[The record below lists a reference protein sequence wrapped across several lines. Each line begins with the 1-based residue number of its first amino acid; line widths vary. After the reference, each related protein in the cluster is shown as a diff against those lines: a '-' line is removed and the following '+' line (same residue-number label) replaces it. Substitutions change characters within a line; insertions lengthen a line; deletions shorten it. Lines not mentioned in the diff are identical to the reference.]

1 MHSKHPLDPLFNP
14 GAVAVVGASE
24 VAGKASERRTRSL
37 IEGGYGGTVYLIN
50 PKRDT
55 LFGRKSYPSME
66 AVDGPV
72 DLVMVVIAGRFIPQ
86 AVREAARKGARG
98 IVIITAGLGET
109 GPEGKKIEAEI
120 MAIAREHGIHIIGPN
135 CSGMYSASGRMNILG
150 IPMIQ
155 PGHLSVLAQ
164 SGNIIDSLTH
174 FARRRNRG
182 FSRIISSGNAIGV
195 RFHEYVQYLA
205 EDPQTKVIM
214 LYLESIREG
223 DELVRVCRKA
233 VRTKPIIAI
242 KVGRTTAGRRASASH
257 TGALAADDRVV
268 EAAFEQAGIIRV
280 ANIDEMFDV
289 AEAFL
294 DCPLPKG
301 NRVAILSEGGGDNSV
316 AADNA
321 ERWGL
326 AVPLLSDKGQQD
338 IKPLLLAGMPAHNPI
353 DYGGTAEE
361 NPAVISDCVTRL
373 MAGDEIDMVY
383 LTGFFGGFKDIIAP
397 HVGALEAEAARRLV
411 DQVRASGKPL
421 AVHTSF
427 AQEAYE
433 AIQVLKSGGIPV
445 QISSDRVAQILSTLA
460 RQAANQGRPEAWTPT
475 AADSGGPRAETQK
488 LIAAVRRAGRTN
500 LLETEARDLL
510 SIHDIELP
518 PAALAAS
525 AKEAAE
531 QAVRLGLPAA
541 VKIVAAEIIHKSEAG
556 GVRLNLNSADDV
568 EKAVDAMRRTIVK
581 RIAPEGITGFLVSPM
596 AAPGVEC
603 IFGMFRDPAFGPVI
617 MFGLGGIF
625 VEVFKDVA
633 FGVAPLT
640 ADDIERMLTSLRG
653 SAVLHGIRDR
663 PPADLAF
670 ARNLLARLSAVAVQ
684 NPEIAELDLNPVIL
698 HPSGGTIVDARIIL
712 TA

>member
-1 MHSKHPLDPLFNP
+1 MQPTHPLDPLFNP
-14 GAVAVVGASE
+14 AAVAVVGASE

-37 IEGGYGGTVYLIN
+37 IEGGYDGTVYLIN

-55 LFGRKSYPSME
+55 LFGRKSYPSMT
-66 AVDGPV
+66 AVEGPV
-72 DLVMVVIAGRFIPQ
+72 DLVMVVIAGRFIPE
-86 AVREAARKGARG
+86 AVREAAAKGAKG
-98 IVIITAGLGET
+98 VVIITAGLGET
-109 GPEGKKIEAEI
+109 GPEGKRIEAEI
-120 MAIAREHGIHIIGPN
+120 MAIAGQYGMHIIGPN

-150 IPMIQ
+150 IPGIQ
-155 PGHLSVLAQ
+155 PGQLSILAQ

-174 FARRRNRG
+174 FARSRNRG

-195 RFHEYVQYLA
+195 RFHEYVEYLA

-223 DELVRVCRKA
+223 DALVNVCRKA
-233 VRTKPIIAI
+233 VRKKPIIAI

-257 TGALAADDRVV
+257 TGALAADDRIV

-280 ANIDEMFDV
+280 ANIDEMFDI

-294 DCPLPKG
+294 DCPVPKG

-326 AVPLLSDKGQQD
+326 AVPILSDACQKS

-361 NPAVISDCVTRL
+361 NPIVISDCVTRL
-373 MAGDEIDMVY
+373 TAGDEVDMVY

-397 HVGALEAEAARRLV
+397 HVGPIEADAARRLV
-411 DQVRASGKPL
+411 EQVRASGKPL

-427 AQEAYE
+427 AQESYE
-433 AIQVLKSGGIPV
+433 AIQVLKAGGVPV
-445 QISSDRVAQILSTLA
+445 QISADRVAQILATLA
-460 RQAANQGRPEAWTPT
+460 RQAANQSRSEEPVRMKSDTGRRQAVQT
-475 AADSGGPRAETQK
+475 R
-488 LIAAVRRAGRTN
+488 IAAVRKAGRTN

-510 SIHDIELP
+510 AACAIDLP

-525 AKEAAE
+525 SQEAARH
-531 QAVRLGLPAA
+531 AVQLGFPVA
-541 VKIVAAEIIHKSEAG
+541 VKIVAADILHKSESG
-556 GVRLNLNSADDV
+556 GVSLNLNSAAEV
-568 EKAVDAMRRTIVK
+568 EKAVAAMQARVAVHTT
-581 RIAPEGITGFLVSPM
+581 PERITGYLISPM

-617 MFGLGGIF
+617 MFGLGGVF

-640 ADDIERMLTSLRG
+640 AGDIERMLGSIRG
-653 SAVLHGIRDR
+653 RAILDGARGR
-663 PPADLAF
+663 APADLAF
-670 ARNLLARLSAVAVQ
+670 ARKLLAALSTLAVE

-698 HPSGGTIVDARIIL
+698 HPLGGSIVDSRIIL